1 MTQSL
6 DTNGHDGDF
15 DKILKSAYIIE
26 IKIKKIGNLRVE
38 SSYVT

>member
-6 DTNGHDGDF
+6 DMNGHDGDF
-15 DKILKSAYIIE
+15 DKILKSPYIIPK
-26 IKIKKIGNLRVE
+26 KIKKIGNLRVA